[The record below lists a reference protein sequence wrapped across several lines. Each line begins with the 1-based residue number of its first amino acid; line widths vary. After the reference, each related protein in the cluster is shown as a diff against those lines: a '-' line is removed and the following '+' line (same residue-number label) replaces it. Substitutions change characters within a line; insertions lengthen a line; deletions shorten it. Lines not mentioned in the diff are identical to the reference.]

1 MPGQRDRRALGM
13 HAIIGFIYEVING
26 LFSIAILCLVITAV
40 LSWLIAFDIINL
52 RNRTVYQID
61 RMFNAVTRPLVA
73 PFQRFLPLFGGVD
86 ISFIVAILVIVAA
99 QRWLLP
105 GIFSPLLNTVFPA

>member
-1 MPGQRDRRALGM
+1 M
-13 HAIIGFIYEVING
+13 HAILGFLFEVING

-40 LSWLIAFDIINL
+40 LSWLIAFDIINP

-61 RMFNAVTRPLVA
+61 RLFNAITRPLVA

-86 ISFIVAILVIVAA
+86 ISFIVAIMVISAA
-99 QRWLLP
+99 QHWLLP
-105 GIFSPLLNTVFPA
+105 ALFNALARLFP